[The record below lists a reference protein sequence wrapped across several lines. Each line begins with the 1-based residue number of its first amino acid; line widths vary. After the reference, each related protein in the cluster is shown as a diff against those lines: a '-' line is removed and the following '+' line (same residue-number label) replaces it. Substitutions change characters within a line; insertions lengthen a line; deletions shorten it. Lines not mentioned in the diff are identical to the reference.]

1 MVEVYLEHITKI
13 FGNVVAVDDLTLR
26 FREGHLTSLLG
37 PSGCGKTTTLRII
50 AGLETPTKGRVYFD
64 EQDVTNVPTEK
75 RDIALVFQIPT
86 IYPTMNVYDNLA
98 FPLRVK
104 GLSKQDIDRRV
115 KEVSELM
122 GIPHVLDRM
131 PSSLDAGT
139 TQKVALAHAFIK
151 EPRVYLLDE
160 PLTNVDPV
168 TRIELRTL
176 LKEIQRKYKAT
187 MVYVTHDQ
195 TESMTLADYIA
206 VMRLGKLLQ
215 FDTPEKIYMAPK
227 NTFVGWF
234 IGNPGMNFLDV
245 TFDQRKGVLIGEG
258 FEYGLNEE
266 FRRVLVE
273 KNAVEVKL
281 GIRPEHI
288 SVKRGAEQGGIR
300 AKCTLVEPF
309 SGDRKILHLEVGGKE
324 LKAKVSISLDVKEG
338 DIVSL
343 EFPPER
349 IHIYDKAGEL
359 II

>member
-13 FGNVVAVDDLTLR
+13 FGSVVAVDDLTLR
-26 FREGHLTSLLG
+26 FKEGHLTSLLG

-50 AGLETPTKGRVYFD
+50 AGLETPTKGRVYFN
-64 EQDVTNVPTEK
+64 EQDVTDVPTEK
-75 RDIALVFQIPT
+75 RNVALVFQMPT
-86 IYPTMNVYDNLA
+86 VYPTMNVYDNLA
-98 FPLRVK
+98 LPLRIR
-104 GLSKQDIDRRV
+104 GLSKQDIDKRI

-122 GIPHVLDRM
+122 GIRHVLDRM

-151 EPRVYLLDE
+151 EPGVYLLDE

-176 LKEIQRKYKAT
+176 LKQIQKKYKAT
-187 MVYVTHDQ
+187 IIYVTHDQ

-215 FDTPEKIYMAPK
+215 FDTPEKIYMTPK

-234 IGNPGMNFLDV
+234 IGNPGMNFLDA
-245 TFDQRKGVLIGEG
+245 TFDQQRGALIGEG
-258 FEYGLNEE
+258 FEYGLSEE
-266 FRRVLVE
+266 FKRILAE
-273 KNAVEVKL
+273 KNATEVKL

-288 SVKRGAEQGGIR
+288 LVKKEAKQGIK

-309 SGDRKILHLEVGGKE
+309 SGDRKILHLEVGGIE
-324 LKAKVSISLDVKEG
+324 LKAKVSILLDVKEG
-338 DIVSL
+338 ETVSL
-343 EFPPER
+343 EFPPEHV
-349 IHIYDKAGEL
+349 HIYDKTGEL